1 MNYGDKIIA
10 FIDRILDLFDL
21 VKGYLDNALA
31 FFEKLKGLILDLV
44 EYVADQFDSLTDRQ
58 LELLE
63 EEHFFI

>member
-31 FFEKLKGLILDLV
+31 FFEKLKDLILDLV
-44 EYVADQFDSLTDRQ
+44 EYVTDQFNSLTDRQ